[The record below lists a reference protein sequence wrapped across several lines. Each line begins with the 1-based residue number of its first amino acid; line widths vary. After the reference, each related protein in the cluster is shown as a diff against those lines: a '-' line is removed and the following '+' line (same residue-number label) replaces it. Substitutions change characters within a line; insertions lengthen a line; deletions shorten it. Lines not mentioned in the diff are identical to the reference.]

1 MSEEEVTP
9 PKEASVTEQPT
20 DAEIKTASG
29 DAGTDDRQR
38 SKFDGEY
45 AIEMKDV
52 KKSFDGKDFVLNG
65 IDLRIPRGQITV
77 IIGYSGTGKSVLLKH
92 ILGLLPP
99 TSGSIKVQGQEL
111 TEMTEAQRTALRQGY
126 GMLFQY
132 SALFDDMTALEN
144 VMFPLKEHR
153 RKMKKPEMIEIAKAR
168 LKDAGLDPKHFE
180 KLPSEMSGGMRKRVG
195 LARALAL
202 DPEILI
208 YDEPTTGL
216 DPVLT
221 EMVDNLIVSTH
232 NLRKGSTSVVVSH
245 DLYAAFRIADHVAM
259 LDNGKVLLYGTPD
272 DFLHSE
278 IDLVKRFVSKG
289 VRKELTPKNGESG
302 DAAQEPVRST
312 E

>member
-1 MSEEEVTP
+1 MSEKIEKTSSAKGTKVR
-9 PKEASVTEQPT
+9 T
-20 DAEIKTASG
+20 DAKP
-29 DAGTDDRQR
+29 
-38 SKFDGEY
+38 GEN
-45 AIEMKDV
+45 AIELTDV
-52 KKSFDGKDFVLNG
+52 KKTFDGKDFIMNG
-65 IDLRIPRGQITV
+65 INLKIPKGQITV

-92 ILGLLPP
+92 ILGLLKP
-99 TSGSIKVQGQEL
+99 TSGSIKVSGEEITEMTDQQL
-111 TEMTEAQRTALRQGY
+111 TEMRQNY

-132 SALFDDMTALEN
+132 AALFDDMTAIEN

-153 RKMKKPEMIEIAKAR
+153 RKMKPEEMMKIAEER
-168 LKDAGLDPKHFE
+168 LHDAGLDPKHF
-180 KLPSEMSGGMRKRVG
+180 KKTPSEMSGGMQKRVG

-259 LDNGKVLLYGTPD
+259 LDSGRVLLYGTPD

-278 IDLVKRFVSKG
+278 IDLVKRFVAKG

-302 DAAQEPVRST
+302 ASDKADEPIRST